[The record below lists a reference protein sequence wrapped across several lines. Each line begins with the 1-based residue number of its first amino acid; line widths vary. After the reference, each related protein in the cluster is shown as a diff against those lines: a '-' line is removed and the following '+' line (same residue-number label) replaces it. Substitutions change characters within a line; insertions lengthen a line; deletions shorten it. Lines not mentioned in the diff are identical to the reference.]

1 MKNKTKVIIGITL
14 SLIIITILSLVIIF
28 SHNDVLHGR
37 YVLSDDSDSSCW
49 ITLYGDNQFA
59 FSFEMI
65 SPEVVEGA
73 YKIKGDKLICSEA
86 EEKKE
91 YVFLIEEKKI
101 IFSEDESTGEYKTD
115 SFELKDGY
123 AFVFTEIDY
132 ESTEGKTYILE
143 NGANDYCQLY
153 LGDENSF
160 SFSTSVL
167 SSYMPIGTYEEKN
180 GLLICK
186 TDDGQREYRFEKDG
200 DRLVFRAGESSKP
213 DNYGEEYIIRDGE
226 VFILQK

>member
-14 SLIIITILSLVIIF
+14 SIIIITILVLVINF
-28 SHNDVLHGR
+28 SPKDVSQGR
-37 YVLSDDSDSSCW
+37 YTLSGDSDSSCW
-49 ITLYGDNQFA
+49 ITLYGDKQFA

-65 SPEVVEGA
+65 SPEVVEGT
-73 YKIKGDKLICSEA
+73 YKIKGDKLVCSEP
-86 EEKKE
+86 EEQKE
-91 YVFLIEEKKI
+91 YVFLIQEKKI
-101 IFSEDESTGEYKTD
+101 IFSQDESTGEYKTA
-115 SFELKDGY
+115 SFELKDGD

-132 ESTEGKTYILE
+132 ESTGGKTYILE

-160 SFSTSVL
+160 SFSTSWL
-167 SSYMPIGTYEEKN
+167 SSYIPIGTYEEKN
-180 GLLICK
+180 GVLICK

-200 DRLVFRAGESSKP
+200 DRLVFLAGESSKP
-213 DNYGEEYIIRDGE
+213 DSYGEEYIIRDGE